1 MPEKVPKSI
10 STLLIV
16 FSLFIF
22 GFLIYIGD
30 KLDVSK
36 ISTTLDSADSQL
48 ASVGA
53 LEPTSGIVA
62 SYTFDEGSGTSVGDS
77 SGNGNTGTL
86 LTGAT
91 WATGGQSG
99 GAIDIG
105 GSNGSVN
112 VGSPASLDNLSQITT
127 SAWIY
132 PRTDGEGTQ
141 GQVIGKFYSPSSVE
155 GWYLGFDSY
164 NLHRL
169 RFVVDYSTTDLY
181 VVTAPL
187 SLNEW
192 QHITMTWDGTV
203 NASGVHIYRNGV
215 EVSKVIQTSGSGSRI
230 SDASRSVL
238 VGSDAD
244 NGANFN
250 GLIDEVRLYNRV
262 LSLSEVQNL
271 YSPGTTPPPTPTFD
285 FNMANGGARSVAQ
298 GASITN
304 SVSVSLLSGTTQ
316 SVVLS
321 VSGLPTGVTGIF
333 APISCSPAC
342 NSTLTLTASGSATV
356 GTNTVTITAV

>member
-99 GAIDIG
+99 GA
-105 GSNGSVN
+105 
-112 VGSPASLDNLSQITT
+112 
-127 SAWIY
+127 
-132 PRTDGEGTQ
+132 
-141 GQVIGKFYSPSSVE
+141 
-155 GWYLGFDSY
+155 
-164 NLHRL
+164 
-169 RFVVDYSTTDLY
+169 
-181 VVTAPL
+181 
-187 SLNEW
+187 
-192 QHITMTWDGTV
+192 
-203 NASGVHIYRNGV
+203 
-215 EVSKVIQTSGSGSRI
+215 
-230 SDASRSVL
+230 
-238 VGSDAD
+238 
-244 NGANFN
+244 
-250 GLIDEVRLYNRV
+250 
-262 LSLSEVQNL
+262 
-271 YSPGTTPPPTPTFD
+271 
-285 FNMANGGARSVAQ
+285 
-298 GASITN
+298 
-304 SVSVSLLSGTTQ
+304 
-316 SVVLS
+316 
-321 VSGLPTGVTGIF
+321 
-333 APISCSPAC
+333 
-342 NSTLTLTASGSATV
+342 
-356 GTNTVTITAV
+356 